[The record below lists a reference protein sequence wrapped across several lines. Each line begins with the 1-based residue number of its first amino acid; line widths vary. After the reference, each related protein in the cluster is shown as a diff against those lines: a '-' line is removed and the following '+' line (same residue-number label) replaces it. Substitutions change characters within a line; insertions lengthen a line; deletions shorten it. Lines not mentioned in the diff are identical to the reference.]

1 MPPAADGPLV
11 HVGYHK
17 TASTWLQRR
26 IFSDESLGYLEVRP
40 RTIIDQAF
48 IVCNAFRFDPDDAH
62 AFFADWER
70 DAEAKG
76 ATLVI
81 SHERL
86 SGQPQM
92 GYIDSRPIADRIAAT
107 YPNAKILIVI
117 REQRDMML
125 SVYKQHIM
133 RFGKNTFDH
142 MWRERTIREKRRP
155 GPTYDMFEYH
165 LMIGY
170 YQKLFGAD
178 RVLVLPFEML
188 KKDAVGFVG
197 EIQKFAGLPAPAD
210 IPTSRDNVAL
220 PGAAVKVVRVV
231 NILFR
236 MVGIG
241 TAFAGPIAD
250 KRSRRI
256 RLGIIR
262 TLGPTL
268 PKSWSK
274 RVEDRWRSTALD
286 IAAGRFA
293 RSNRIVEE
301 ITGLDL
307 GRFGYD
313 LPANAPAPRHSV
325 AETPAA
331 EVDQGGR

>member
-1 MPPAADGPLV
+1 MTTPSPQDGPLV

-48 IVCNAFRFDPDDAH
+48 IVCNPFRFDPADA
-62 AFFADWER
+62 AEFFADWEKNAA
-70 DAEAKG
+70 DKG
-76 ATLVI
+76 STLVI

-142 MWRERTIREKRRP
+142 MWRERTIREQRRP

-188 KKDAVGFVG
+188 KQDAVAFVG
-197 EIQKFAGLPAPAD
+197 EIQKFAGLPAPTEV
-210 IPTSRDNVAL
+210 PSSRDNVAL
-220 PGAAVKVVRVV
+220 AAAAVSIVRYV

-241 TAFAGPIAD
+241 TVFAGPIAD

-262 TLGPTL
+262 ALGPRL
-268 PKSWSK
+268 PKRWS
-274 RVEDRWRSTALD
+274 RRIEDRWRDTALT

-293 RSNRIVEE
+293 ASNRIVEE
-301 ITGLDL
+301 ITGLRL
-307 GRFGYD
+307 GRYGYD
-313 LPANAPAPRHSV
+313 LPAGVAAPADV
-325 AETPAA
+325 G
-331 EVDQGGR
+331 VDQGGR

>member
-1 MPPAADGPLV
+1 MSVEPLV
-11 HVGYHK
+11 HIGYHK

-26 IFSDESLGYLEVRP
+26 IFSDSSLGWLEVRP

-48 IVCNAFRFDPDDAH
+48 IVCNPFRFTPEEASR
-62 AFFADWER
+62 FFADWER
-70 DAEAKG
+70 DADAKG
-76 ATLVI
+76 LKLAI

-125 SVYKQHIM
+125 SVYKQHVM

-142 MWRERTIREKRRP
+142 MWRERTIREQRRP

-170 YQKLFGAD
+170 YQKLFGSD

-188 KKDAVGFVG
+188 KEDAVGFVG
-197 EIQKFAGLPAPAD
+197 DIQKFAGLPAPTD
-210 IPTSRDNVAL
+210 VPRERDNIAL
-220 PGAAVKVVRVV
+220 AAAAVSVVRYV
-231 NILFR
+231 NIAFR

-250 KRSRRI
+250 RRSRRI

-262 TLGPTL
+262 SLGPRL

-274 RVEDRWRSTALD
+274 RIEHGWRETAMT
-286 IAAGRFA
+286 IAGGRFA
-293 RSNRIVEE
+293 TSNGIVEE

-307 GRFGYD
+307 GRYGYD
-313 LPANAPAPRHSV
+313 LPADRTVP
-325 AETPAA
+325 TG
-331 EVDQGGR
+331 VDQLGR

>member
-1 MPPAADGPLV
+1 MTIQPLV

-48 IVCNAFRFDPDDAH
+48 IVCNAFEFEPAGART
-62 AFFADWER
+62 FFADWEKQ
-70 DAEAKG
+70 AEEKN

-107 YPNAKILIVI
+107 YPESKVLIVI

-170 YQKLFGAD
+170 YQKLFGAEN
-178 RVLVLPFEML
+178 VLVLPFEML
-188 KKDAVGFVG
+188 KSDAVGFVG
-197 EIQKFAGLPAPAD
+197 EIQKFVGLPAPAD
-210 IPTSRDNVAL
+210 VPISRDNVAL
-220 PGAAVKVVRVV
+220 ASAAVTVVRYV

-236 MVGIG
+236 MIGIG
-241 TAFAGPIAD
+241 TVFAGPIAD

-262 TLGPTL
+262 SLGPTL

-274 RVEDRWRSTALD
+274 RVEERWRATALE

-293 RSNRIVEE
+293 RSNRKVEE
-301 ITGLDL
+301 MTRLDL
-307 GRFGYD
+307 SRYGYD
-313 LPANAPAPRHSV
+313 LPAEAPR
-325 AETPAA
+325 PADVGA
-331 EVDQGGR
+331 DQGGR

>member
-1 MPPAADGPLV
+1 MAIEPLV

-48 IVCNAFRFDPDDAH
+48 IVCNAFRFDPSDAK
-62 AFFADWER
+62 AFFAEWEEK
-70 DAEAKG
+70 AEANDQ
-76 ATLVI
+76 TLVI

-92 GYIDSRPIADRIAAT
+92 GYVDSRPIADRIAAT
-107 YPNAKILIVI
+107 YPSAKVLIVI

-125 SVYKQHIM
+125 SVYKQHVM

-188 KKDAVGFVG
+188 KKDAVAFVG
-197 EIQKFAGLPAPAD
+197 EIQRFAGLEAPAE
-210 IPTSRDNVAL
+210 IPMSKDNVAM
-220 PGAAVKVVRVV
+220 PGAAVKVVRWV
-231 NILFR
+231 NMAMR

-250 KRSRRI
+250 RRSRRI

-262 TLGPTL
+262 SLGPVL

-274 RVEDRWRSTALD
+274 RVEDKWRATALD

-307 GRFGYD
+307 GRYGYD
-313 LPANAPAPRHSV
+313 LPVSTGASV
-325 AETPAA
+325 DAQ
-331 EVDQGGR
+331 VDQGGR

>member
-1 MPPAADGPLV
+1 MTIEPLV

-48 IVCNAFRFDPDDAH
+48 IVCNPFRFDPKDA
-62 AFFADWER
+62 ASFFEEWEQK
-70 DAEAKG
+70 AEANG
-76 ATLVI
+76 QMLVI

-142 MWRERTIREKRRP
+142 MWRERTIREQRRP

-170 YQKLFGAD
+170 YQKLFGSD

-197 EIQKFAGLPAPAD
+197 EIQKFAGLPAPAE
-210 IPTSRDNVAL
+210 IPMSKDNVAL
-220 PGAAVKVVRVV
+220 PGAAVKVVRIV
-231 NILFR
+231 NMMFR

-250 KRSRRI
+250 RRSRRI

-274 RVEDRWRSTALD
+274 RVEDNWRKTALD

-293 RSNRIVEE
+293 RSNKLVEE

-307 GRFGYD
+307 GRYGYD
-313 LPANAPAPRHSV
+313 LPAGGAGAG
-325 AETPAA
+325 AETHAQ
-331 EVDQGGR
+331 VDQGGR